1 MYIQH
6 ELTRDTL
13 FSLVKTRGLEIIM
26 GLQLRS
32 ILLLLLLLLHIYGFG
47 VSGELVIL

>member
-26 GLQLRS
+26 GLQLKYIAAAVVATS
-32 ILLLLLLLLHIYGFG
+32 HLWLWC
-47 VSGELVIL
+47 VW